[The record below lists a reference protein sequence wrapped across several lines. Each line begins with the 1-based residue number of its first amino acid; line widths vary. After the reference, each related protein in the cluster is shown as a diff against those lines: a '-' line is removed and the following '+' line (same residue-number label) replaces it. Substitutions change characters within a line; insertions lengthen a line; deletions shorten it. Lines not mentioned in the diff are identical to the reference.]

1 LCDGGP
7 AAKPPKLQPDL
18 ALALAHF
25 PHYPLP
31 AMVRF
36 QLFGIPVE
44 IQSWLWLTLAIFGSM
59 MVGPLNPQAVLAIA
73 IFVLA
78 GVTSLLVHEFGHA
91 LTIRRFGAPTRI
103 VLHAFGGYALHP
115 AGIFDRKQQ
124 FFVSAAGPG
133 LQLLLAGLAWL
144 VMAFVPLPTVPA
156 KLLVFYLFI
165 ISMFWAVLNLV
176 PVIPLDG
183 GQMMSAALGNKRRA
197 LALRISIVT
206 AVCIGGLMFWRLGS
220 FIFPIFLGMFAW
232 QNYQELKN
240 FRSF

>member
-1 LCDGGP
+1 
-7 AAKPPKLQPDL
+7 
-18 ALALAHF
+18 
-25 PHYPLP
+25 
-31 AMVRF
+31 MVRF

-44 IQSWLWLTLAIFGSM
+44 IQPWLWVTLAIFGGAF
-59 MVGPLNPQAVLAIA
+59 GPLSPEALLQIA

-78 GVTSLLVHEFGHA
+78 GASSLLVHEFGHA

-124 FFVSAAGPG
+124 FLVSAAGPG

-144 VMAFVPLPTVPA
+144 MLTFVPLPTVPA

-165 ISMFWAVLNLV
+165 ISIFWAVLNLV

-206 AVCIGGLMFWRLGS
+206 AVCIGGLMFWKLGS